1 MDQERE
7 RRLRLFF
14 ESEGVPLF
22 GRLDIADCTF
32 TYRELAERKAPFAQ
46 SVLLYAVP
54 YYIGEPPERN
64 LSLYALA
71 PDYHLFFKGFHA
83 RLIALLEELFPGHR
97 FAGFVDH
104 SPIDERL
111 SCAKAGLGVLGD
123 NGLLLTKE
131 YGSFV
136 FLGEVFCDLT
146 PEEFGAC
153 PAKEVQG
160 CLHCGACKE
169 ACPCHF
175 SDCASG
181 IGQKKGVLTAEEEEL
196 VLKTGLVWGC
206 DLCQTRCPLNRSA
219 KRTSVP
225 FFQSDLLVYLDR
237 QTFLGLTKEQFRRRA
252 FAWRGKATILRNL
265 ALFEKAGLL
274 QDRLPPS
281 EEEKHF

>member
-1 MDQERE
+1 M
-7 RRLRLFF
+7 
-14 ESEGVPLF
+14 P
-22 GRLDIADCTF
+22 
-32 TYRELAERKAPFAQ
+32 
-46 SVLLYAVP
+46 
-54 YYIGEPPERN
+54 
-64 LSLYALA
+64 
-71 PDYHLFFKGFHA
+71 
-83 RLIALLEELFPGHR
+83 
-97 FAGFVDH
+97 
-104 SPIDERL
+104 
-111 SCAKAGLGVLGD
+111 GD
-123 NGLLLTKE
+123 NASATGTVFDIKQLAVYDGPGIRTT
-131 YGSFV
+131 V
-136 FLGEVFCDLT
+136 FLKGCPLRCMWCHN
-146 PEEFGAC
+146 PEGLSYK
-153 PAKEVQG
+153 PQLMVSMNN

>member
-7 RRLRLFF
+7 RHLQLFF
-14 ESEGVPLF
+14 ENEGVPLF

-32 TYRELAERKAPFAQ
+32 TYRELAEQKAPFAQ

-54 YYIGEPPERN
+54 YYIGEPSGRN

-71 PDYHLFFKGFHA
+71 PDYHLFFKEFHT

-97 FAGFVDH
+97 FTGFVDH

-111 SCAKAGLGVLGD
+111 ACAKAGLGVLGD

-146 PEEFGAC
+146 PEELGADA
-153 PAKEVQG
+153 AKEVQG
-160 CLHCGACKE
+160 CLHCNACKE
-169 ACPCHF
+169 SCPCHF
-175 SDCASG
+175 LDCASG
-181 IGQKKGVLTAEEEEL
+181 IGQKKGILTAEEEKL

-206 DLCQTRCPLNRSA
+206 DLCQTCCPLNHNA
-219 KRTSVP
+219 QKTSVP
-225 FFQSDLLVYLDR
+225 FFWNELLVHLDR
-237 QTFLGLTKEQFRRRA
+237 ETLSELSKEQFRRRA
-252 FAWRGKATILRNL
+252 FAWRGKTTLLRNL
-265 ALFEKAGLL
+265 TLFEKAGLL
-274 QDRLPPS
+274 
-281 EEEKHF
+281 